1 MSREFP
7 FLNEEAEGLWDGN
20 KIFEAQTSAEMLN
33 QDRILINNCE
43 KYLALTKSVKM
54 FSGGWLRKFLGH
66 TMVPRAHD
74 VEGKSWELS
83 SICSL
88 GENGGTMLK

>member
-7 FLNEEAEGLWDGN
+7 FLNEEAEGLWEGN
-20 KIFEAQTSAEMLN
+20 KASEAQLCAEMLN

-43 KYLALTKSVKM
+43 KYLALTGSINW

-66 TMVPRAHD
+66 IMDPRAHD
-74 VEGKSWELS
+74 VEGKSWDLS
-83 SICSL
+83 SIRSL